1 MVAATDNLARPRKKP
16 SFRPRGLSAQRM
28 IGAAIIAIVVALG
41 ILAPV
46 LGLTDPNESSMD
58 ILVGPGAMHWAG
70 TDELGRDVFSR
81 VIYGARV
88 SLLVGLGVG
97 IFATVVGVPIGV
109 LAGYTRGKVDLLIV
123 QIIDLFVALP
133 ALILALLIT
142 AIVGSTAENIAIVLG
157 FVMWPTTARL
167 VRGQVISVREAL
179 YVEAARAS
187 GGSAFWIMWRHIL
200 PNVVRIISA
209 QFSITVAFG
218 IFSSASLSFLGLG
231 VPPPTPDWGTMV
243 REGAQYLSFMPLM
256 SIAPGAAVTLT
267 VMGFYLIGSKND

>member
-16 SFRPRGLSAQRM
+16 SFKPRGLSARRM

-41 ILAPV
+41 LLAPV

-58 ILVGPGAMHWAG
+58 ILVGPSAAHWAG

-88 SLLVGLGVG
+88 SLVVGLGVG
-97 IFATVVGVPIGV
+97 VFATIVGVPIGL

-142 AIVGSTAENIAIVLG
+142 AIVGSTVENIAIVLG

-243 REGAQYLSFMPLM
+243 REGSQYLSFTPLM

-267 VMGFYLIGSKND
+267 VLGFYLIGSKND